1 MVPYVCQNV
10 YAVCFFQPDLFL
22 CFLSTEPR
30 SPRGS
35 EPKPRAIYTDWTAG
49 ALPAKEELGRGII
62 MEGSG

>member
-22 CFLSTEPR
+22 CFLSNEPR

-35 EPKPRAIYTDWTAG
+35 EPKPHAIYTDWTAG